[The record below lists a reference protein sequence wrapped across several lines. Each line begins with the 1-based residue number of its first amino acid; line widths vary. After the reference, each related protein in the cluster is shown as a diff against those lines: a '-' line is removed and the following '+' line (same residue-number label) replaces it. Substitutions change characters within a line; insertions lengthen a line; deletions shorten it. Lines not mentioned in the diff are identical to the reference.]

1 MGRPKLNMSPEERSE
16 HDRSGNNCRKQDQRK
31 READAKALEGQLSSA
46 EIDELV
52 EMLTSM
58 PLAEA
63 TLILAELQR
72 NYNKTYGI
80 EIPGLR
86 EASSVGYRSE
96 DESPEDYNRR
106 QKRAT
111 KLGLIRHFATNAI
124 QRSKAR
130 ARSKKFELK
139 EEHIAAE
146 LGIDVQSYREQKRA
160 KSKSSKRQQE
170 DAKTMELIRKNR
182 QLSVG

>member
-16 HDRSGNNCRKQDQRK
+16 HDRRGNNRRKQDQRK
-31 READAKALEGQLSSA
+31 RDADAKALGGRLCSA
-46 EIDELV
+46 EIDGLV

-58 PLAEA
+58 SLAEA
-63 TLILAELQR
+63 AFILAELQR
-72 NYNKTYGI
+72 DYKKTYGI

-96 DESPEDYNRR
+96 DESSEDYDRR
-106 QKRAT
+106 KNRAT

-130 ARSKKFELK
+130 ARSKKFELN
-139 EEHIAAE
+139 EEHKAAE
-146 LGIDVQSYREQKRA
+146 LGIDVQSYREWKRA
-160 KSKSSKRQQE
+160 KNKSSKRQE
-170 DAKTMELIRKNR
+170 EIAKTMELIQKNR
-182 QLSVG
+182 